1 MQEGSITQVIY
12 RTTTTGLFYAL
23 PATAVAAELN
33 SIFQLGIT
41 WLNTSEEAFQG
52 HIELVITKPDGTT
65 VTLNDV
71 MHQDLEVDPNESATV
86 LFGAILLDQYGTYS
100 AQATLTETDETTI
113 LDLETFSFA
122 TITTPTAVAVAEF
135 DIATLLASIMP
146 LIMLVLMF
154 SILKPMLAGMAEG
167 VK

>member
-1 MQEGSITQVIY
+1 MAQEGSITQVIY

-23 PATAVAAELN
+23 PATPVAVELN

-71 MHQDLEVDPNESATV
+71 MHQDLEVDPGNSATV

-100 AQATLTETDETTI
+100 AQATLTETDGTTI

-122 TITTPTAVAVAEF
+122 TVAAPVAVAEF
-135 DIATLLASIMP
+135 DISTLLASIMP
-146 LIMLVLMF
+146 LIMLIMVFMM
-154 SILKPMLAGMAEG
+154 LKPMLAGMAEG
-167 VK
+167 SK

>member
-1 MQEGSITQVIY
+1 MAQEGAITQVIY

-23 PATAVAAELN
+23 PAAAVTVELN

-65 VTLNDV
+65 VTLSDV
-71 MHQDLEVDPNESATV
+71 MHQDLEVGPDESATV
-86 LFGAILLDQYGTYS
+86 LFEAIILDQYGTYS
-100 AQATLTETDETTI
+100 AQATLTETDEAEV

-122 TITTPTAVAVAEF
+122 TIAAPLAVAEF
-135 DIATLLASIMP
+135 DISTLLASIMP
-146 LIMLVLMF
+146 LIMLIMVFMM
-154 SILKPMLAGMAEG
+154 LKPMLAGMAEAT
-167 VK
+167 K

>member
-1 MQEGSITQVIY
+1 MQEGTITQVIY

-23 PATAVAAELN
+23 PAAAITAELN

-71 MHQDLEVDPNESATV
+71 MHQDLEVDPNASATV
-86 LFGAILLDQYGTYS
+86 LFEAITLDQYGTYS

-122 TITTPTAVAVAEF
+122 TITAPTAVAEF
-135 DIATLLASIMP
+135 DVSTLLASIMP
-146 LIMLVLMF
+146 LIMLVMMF
-154 SILKPMLAGMAEG
+154 SILKPMLKEMT
-167 VK
+167 

>member
-12 RTTTTGLFYAL
+12 RTTATGLFYAL
-23 PATAVAAELN
+23 PATPVTAELN
-33 SIFQLGIT
+33 SIVQLGIT
-41 WLNTSEEAFQG
+41 WQNTSDAAFHG

-86 LFGAILLDQYGTYS
+86 LFGAVTLDQYGTYS
-100 AQATLTETDETTI
+100 AQVTLTETDETEV

-122 TITTPTAVAVAEF
+122 TVAAPVAVAAEF

-154 SILKPMLAGMAEG
+154 QMLKPLLKGMAG
-167 VK
+167 D

>member
-1 MQEGSITQVIY
+1 MQEGAITQVIY
-12 RTTTTGLFYAL
+12 RITTTGLFYAL
-23 PATAVAAELN
+23 PAAPIAAELN

-71 MHQDLEVDPNESATV
+71 MHQDLEVDPNGSATV

-122 TITTPTAVAVAEF
+122 TVAAPVAVAAEF
-135 DIATLLASIMP
+135 DISTLLASIMP
-146 LIMLVLMF
+146 LIMLIMVFMM
-154 SILKPMLAGMAEG
+154 LKPMLTGMAEG
-167 VK
+167 FK

>member
-1 MQEGSITQVIY
+1 MQEGTITQVIY

-23 PATAVAAELN
+23 PATPVAVELN

-52 HIELVITKPDGTT
+52 HIELVITKLDGTT

-122 TITTPTAVAVAEF
+122 TIAAPVAVAAEF
-135 DIATLLASIMP
+135 DISTLLASIMP
-146 LIMLVLMF
+146 LIMLIMVFMM
-154 SILKPMLAGMAEG
+154 LKPMLAGMA
-167 VK
+167 

>member
-1 MQEGSITQVIY
+1 MTAEGVIQQVIY

-23 PATAVAAELN
+23 PAEAVAVELN

-71 MHQDLEVDPNESATV
+71 MHQDLEVDSGNSATV
-86 LFGAILLDQYGTYS
+86 LFGAVILDQYGTYS
-100 AQATLTETDETTI
+100 AQATLTETDETDI

-122 TITTPTAVAVAEF
+122 TVAAPVAVAEF
-135 DIATLLASIMP
+135 DITTLLASMMP
-146 LIMLVLMF
+146 LIMLIMMM
-154 SILKPMLAGMAEG
+154 SILKPMLAGMAEAA
-167 VK
+167 K

>member
-1 MQEGSITQVIY
+1 MQEGTITQVIY

-23 PATAVAAELN
+23 PAEAVAAELN

-41 WLNTSEEAFQG
+41 WLNTSEEAFHG
-52 HIELVITKPDGTT
+52 HIELIVTKPDGTT

-71 MHQDLEVDPNESATV
+71 MHQDLEVDTNASATV
-86 LFGAILLDQYGTYS
+86 LFGAVTLDQYGTYS
-100 AQATLTETDETTI
+100 AQATLTETDETEV

-122 TITTPTAVAVAEF
+122 TIAAPTAVAEF
-135 DIATLLASIMP
+135 DVSTLLASIMP

-154 SILKPMLAGMAEG
+154 QLLRPMLKGMA
-167 VK
+167 

>member
-1 MQEGSITQVIY
+1 MQEGTITQVIY
-12 RTTTTGLFYAL
+12 RGTTTGLFYAL
-23 PATAVAAELN
+23 PATPLPAELN
-33 SIFQLGIT
+33 SIVQLGIT
-41 WLNTSEEAFQG
+41 WLNTSDAAFNG

-86 LFGAILLDQYGTYS
+86 LFGAVTLDQYGTYS

-122 TITTPTAVAVAEF
+122 TVAAPTAVAEF
-135 DIATLLASIMP
+135 DVSTLLASIMP
-146 LIMLVLMF
+146 LIMLVMMF
-154 SILKPMLAGMAEG
+154 SILKPMLKGMTG
-167 VK
+167 GD